1 MRWKIAL
8 FLLLIGAQAQAETS
22 REYFQDFFQPGQRF
36 GFVDLPRHLQTS
48 QNYVCNFP
56 WRADQGWVP
65 ERVAVSFGGSQGNV
79 SDGII
84 ATYHPSPRPVTYRQ
98 SSDSQVVARW
108 SIRNAVDERNKL
120 SYFLRYELRLN
131 KATGVA
137 KLFVR
142 PDSFSSKFR
151 GTGKCRLRAH

>member
-1 MRWKIAL
+1 MRWKVGLL
-8 FLLLIGAQAQAETS
+8 FLLIGVQAQAETS
-22 REYFQDFFQPGQRF
+22 REYFQNFFQPGQRF
-36 GFVDLPRHLQTS
+36 AFVDLPKQQQTGQS
-48 QNYVCNFP
+48 YVCNFP

-65 ERVAVSFGGSQGNV
+65 ERVAVSFGGGQGNVV

-84 ATYHPSPRPVTYRQ
+84 ATYHQSPRPVTSQQR
-98 SSDSQVVARW
+98 SSNQVTARW

-120 SYFLRYELRLN
+120 SYLLRYELRLN
-131 KATGVA
+131 KTTGAA

-151 GTGKCRLRAH
+151 GTGKCSLR